1 MAESLCCSLETIT
14 TLLIGYTPTQK
25 ILKKGREEKEV
36 SFRDFPHGPMIK
48 TSPSNAGDM
57 GLIPD
62 RGAKIPHVLGPK
74 YQNIKEKQ
82 YCGKFNIDFK
92 KLEYFY
98 PIVHC
103 STIDNS

>member
-1 MAESLCCSLETIT
+1 MLYGKLEGRGVWERMDTCIYVAESLCFSLETIT

-74 YQNIKEKQ
+74 YQTIK
-82 YCGKFNIDFK
+82 
-92 KLEYFY
+92 
-98 PIVHC
+98 
-103 STIDNS
+103 

>member
-1 MAESLCCSLETIT
+1 MANWKGGEFGREWIHVYMWLSPFAFHLKLSQHC
-14 TLLIGYTPTQK
+14 LLIGYTPTQK

-74 YQNIKEKQ
+74 YQNIK
-82 YCGKFNIDFK
+82 
-92 KLEYFY
+92 
-98 PIVHC
+98 
-103 STIDNS
+103 